1 MAKPKSKQSKKQRE
15 ARRAY
20 MRNWYRAH
28 REQQIA
34 YQKAYRRVHSL
45 GHAEERR
52 ARSEKGVELVRG
64 GMARKAVAKE
74 MGVHVE
80 TVRRWCRK
88 AGLRAEAV
96 PSAPPKPAPPAPKP
110 AVPAGAS
117 EETGKS
123 RREYLAWCLRPS
135 VVAECVKSARRKQR
149 EEEDDNRFYH

>member
-20 MRNWYRAH
+20 MHNWYWAH
-28 REQQIA
+28 REKQIA
-34 YQKAYRRVHSL
+34 YQRAYRRVHSL

-64 GMARKAVAKE
+64 GMTRKAVAKE

-88 AGLRAEAV
+88 AGLRAEAD
-96 PSAPPKPAPPAPKP
+96 PSTPPKP
-110 AVPAGAS
+110 VPRLRCLDESKDG
-117 EETGKS
+117 EVGRT
-123 RREYLAWCLRPS
+123 RRKYLAWCLRPS
-135 VVAECVKSARRKQR
+135 VVAECVKSVHEKLRQ
-149 EEEDDNRFYH
+149 EEEDNRYYH